1 MPLIFK
7 NKGCIYWKFCVESY
21 AESVRLLSLMR
32 KLRQKELLK
41 NMTLRMNQM
50 RLKNNKTLD
59 NKTNTGLKKEEKVGF
74 DYQSLYIRLKDYQN
88 PN

>member
-1 MPLIFK
+1 
-7 NKGCIYWKFCVESY
+7 
-21 AESVRLLSLMR
+21 MR

-59 NKTNTGLKKEEKVGF
+59 NNTNTGLKKEEKVGF
-74 DYQSLYIRLKDYQN
+74 DHQSLDIRLKKLDYQN
-88 PN
+88 LN